1 MLKQTKLMNTNK
13 NIGRVSP
20 IVRRSCFSGA
30 SSSLDSAGFYQHVDT
45 ASSSSSLPAC
55 LCSHCLS
62 APNSSLHL
70 SNVAQNSGGRS
81 IFCNQRMSGNC
92 VSLPEV
98 SEFNESPATGTRP
111 TLSALSSSY
120 SNEPEVE
127 IHVNN
132 LDPSIDVREMRN
144 IHVNNLDPN
153 IDVREMRNILL
164 SVFQEYTKVMHFSLR
179 MLEDKSLKVVVRVM
193 SLREAQFAVSNLHG
207 LKIGSRRILLS
218 YQSSDSKPP
227 LQVLRCE
234 VLALLNDVPFS
245 RISFRNL
252 KEKFQNRY
260 NRAITVSDLTQ
271 MDMLKI
277 TEETGDCIVC
287 LKPDCRITS
296 SYFEAEGS
304 HQRQCSTE
312 KPFCEHHFQQFSW
325 NDWTKPRSTYPLPKV
340 CVSLKTLGPR
350 VHKMLDNH
358 HGSIPLNSFC
368 SCYVA
373 QFGPLT
379 NKDKNTEVFEDKEN
393 LVSDG
398 QGVPLEYLL
407 TCIPGVEITKSGL
420 GIKQI
425 QWYKVTNT
433 SQGGCK
439 NKQSVEDHLALFKQ
453 EMVELLK
460 IQPQCLLPFDQ
471 FVPAYHQHFGHQCC
485 VGDYEFTKLTEL
497 LEAVSDVVQIL
508 GQGSS
513 RMLTL
518 THLTQVKRFGDDILR
533 VLRSRASK
541 QIFLSELPIFYE
553 HKIGRKLQI
562 NSYGICTLTDMLAE
576 VADLVEVTKTSEG
589 TVITKRNRG
598 QTTEEVERT
607 RQFAMEVVEL
617 LNNSPS
623 GTMLFSKFTIAYH
636 RQYGRQCKVSKYGFN
651 KLMELLEAV
660 SDVVELKD
668 MGDDK
673 VLLLR
678 DRQEVLNDLAVKI
691 VSVLEETSQRMIP
704 FANLPEAYFRVH
716 NEFLNFQD
724 YGFSSLQDLLSKL
737 NHAVKMLP
745 TPCGIMVVPVNR
757 AFLKEMS
764 LKVCR
769 LLMEQPNG
777 KISMNDLCSQ
787 FSHRYGQYL
796 HVSLLQ
802 QELQDVVQID
812 GEHIGL
818 TPQQML
824 ARDVVILI
832 QESGGKISLQHFE
845 KAFFRRYR
853 VPIRPAV
860 YGYASVL
867 SMAQD
872 FSDYITVQGRRKKRI
887 LAIKKEIA
895 GSPFPLL
902 PDARSEGFSVPQI
915 PGKGAMCE
923 EKVLQLTKKPDE
935 SADLLNQPVPSN
947 LPPPVLQPESK
958 SLDDRDLIGF
968 DPVACG
974 SSTVMDV
981 QGLEEQQHKILSLS
995 PSSVT
1000 SPADSL
1006 LTERLYNPV
1015 VEDMSDLTSVSLTF
1029 TEQTCTTSLASSFH
1043 TEDTFSSIPTSLSD
1057 TERINNI
1064 CLGNSYFTQRICKA
1078 SPMRSSYMDITSN
1091 KPMMTTDN
1099 PSSFEQDDCLLQ
1111 KSSFS
1116 QDNLHHLVD
1125 VSGTSQE
1132 WSDSLY
1138 FSSVCSLSTELSSMK
1153 EAVNNIPKSDLMA
1166 ATFSCNR
1173 SSTLPRNF
1181 SSVTGARRSTSQ
1193 EPFSLPRNL
1202 GSSNSYENLT
1212 RSLQSLHVRPRSRI
1226 AAHFTNPLMP

>member
-1 MLKQTKLMNTNK
+1 
-13 NIGRVSP
+13 
-20 IVRRSCFSGA
+20 
-30 SSSLDSAGFYQHVDT
+30 
-45 ASSSSSLPAC
+45 
-55 LCSHCLS
+55 
-62 APNSSLHL
+62 
-70 SNVAQNSGGRS
+70 
-81 IFCNQRMSGNC
+81 
-92 VSLPEV
+92 
-98 SEFNESPATGTRP
+98 
-111 TLSALSSSY
+111 
-120 SNEPEVE
+120 
-127 IHVNN
+127 
-132 LDPSIDVREMRN
+132 
-144 IHVNNLDPN
+144 
-153 IDVREMRNILL
+153 
-164 SVFQEYTKVMHFSLR
+164 
-179 MLEDKSLKVVVRVM
+179 
-193 SLREAQFAVSNLHG
+193 
-207 LKIGSRRILLS
+207 
-218 YQSSDSKPP
+218 
-227 LQVLRCE
+227 
-234 VLALLNDVPFS
+234 
-245 RISFRNL
+245 
-252 KEKFQNRY
+252 
-260 NRAITVSDLTQ
+260 
-271 MDMLKI
+271 MDMLII
-277 TEETGDCIVC
+277 TEEAGECIVC
-287 LKPDCRITS
+287 LKPDYRITS
-296 SYFEAEGS
+296 SSFEAEGS
-304 HQRQCSTE
+304 HQQRQCSTE
-312 KPFCEHHFQQFSW
+312 KPFCEHHFQQVSW

-340 CVSLKTLGPR
+340 CMSLKTLGPR

-379 NKDKNTEVFEDKEN
+379 NKDKNVKIFEDQEL
-393 LVSDG
+393 LVSQG
-398 QGVPLEYLL
+398 QEGVPLEYLL

-425 QWYKVTNT
+425 QWYKVTNI

-439 NKQSVEDHLALFKQ
+439 NKQSVEDHLVLFKQ

-485 VGDYEFTKLTEL
+485 LGDYEFTKLTEL

-518 THLTQVKRFGDDILR
+518 THLTQVKRFGNDILR

-541 QIFLSELPIFYE
+541 QIFLSELPVFYE

-562 NSYGICTLTDMLAE
+562 TSYGICTLTDMLAE
-576 VADLVEVTKTSEG
+576 VADLVVVTKTSED
-589 TVITKRNRG
+589 TVITIKNRG
-598 QTTEEVERT
+598 QTAEEVERT

-636 RQYGRQCKVSKYGFN
+636 HQYGHQCKVSKYGFN
-651 KLMELLEAV
+651 KLVELLEAV

-668 MGDDK
+668 VGDDK

-678 DRQEVLNDLAVKI
+678 DRQEVLNDVAVKI
-691 VSVLEETSQRMIP
+691 VAVLEETSQRMIP
-704 FANLPEAYFRVH
+704 FTNLPEAYFRVH
-716 NEFLNFQD
+716 NQFLNFQD

-745 TPCGIMVVPVNR
+745 TPCGVMVVPVNR
-757 AFLKEMS
+757 AFIKEMS

-777 KISMNDLCSQ
+777 KMSMNDLCSQ
-787 FSHRYGQYL
+787 FSHRFGQYL

-802 QELQDVVQID
+802 QELQDVVQVD
-812 GEHIGL
+812 GEHIRL
-818 TPQQML
+818 APQQML

-832 QESGGKISLQHFE
+832 QESGGKMSLQHFE

-853 VPIRPAV
+853 VPIRPAL

-872 FSDYITVQGRRKKRI
+872 FSDYITIQGRRKKRI

-902 PDARSEGFSVPQI
+902 PDARSETFSVTQVHR
-915 PGKGAMCE
+915 KRAMYE
-923 EKVLQLTKKPDE
+923 EKVLQLTKKPDG
-935 SADLLNQPVPSN
+935 SADLLNQPVPSD
-947 LPPPVLQPESK
+947 LPPPVLQPEPK

-968 DPVACG
+968 DPVTCV
-974 SSTVMDV
+974 SSTVMDI

-1006 LTERLYNPV
+1006 LTERIYNPV
-1015 VEDMSDLTSVSLTF
+1015 VKSTSDLTSASLTF
-1029 TEQTCTTSLASSFH
+1029 TEQTCTASFASSFH
-1043 TEDTFSSIPTSLSD
+1043 IEDTFNSIPTSLSD
-1057 TERINNI
+1057 TERMNNI
-1064 CLGNSYFTQRICKA
+1064 CSRSSPFTQRICKA
-1078 SPMRSSYMDITSN
+1078 SPVRSSYTDITSYR
-1091 KPMMTTDN
+1091 PLMITDH
-1099 PSSFEQDDCLLQ
+1099 PSSFEQDDCHLQ

-1125 VSGTSQE
+1125 LSGISQE
-1132 WSDSLY
+1132 WSDSLH

-1153 EAVNNIPKSDLMA
+1153 EAVNSFPKSDLMA